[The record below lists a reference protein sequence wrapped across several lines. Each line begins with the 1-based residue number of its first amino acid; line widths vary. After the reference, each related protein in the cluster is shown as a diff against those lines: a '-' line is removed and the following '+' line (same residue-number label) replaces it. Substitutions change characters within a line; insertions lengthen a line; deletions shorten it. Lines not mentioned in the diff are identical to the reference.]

1 MERLAKD
8 RGVNSDVTSET
19 IQKQQESLKLIS
31 SRLGLKGEDILTVE
45 SAQGNLAF
53 LRNNYYVMLR

>member
-1 MERLAKD
+1 M
-8 RGVNSDVTSET
+8 NSDVTSET

-45 SAQGNLAF
+45 SAQGNLE
-53 LRNNYYVMLR
+53 LLHNNNVMFR

>member
-1 MERLAKD
+1 M
-8 RGVNSDVTSET
+8 TSET

-45 SAQGNLAF
+45 SAQGKL
-53 LRNNYYVMLR
+53 LRHYYLYVIT